1 MPRKAAQPPPPTSIM
16 APEEEDDLATQV
28 AEKVMKALEPIL
40 ESRMG
45 TVQQSFAVV
54 AKLVDMNLNQSDD
67 SKHFL
72 QRNPDIRYLLDAQ
85 SDLNRVKGLAMSEI
99 MCLLQRA
106 GEPFNQII
114 RVSHSGQEL
123 RFTSK
128 SESAEMRIR
137 AESWRISTHLG
148 LSPNCR
154 AIPKPYFVCAENVS
168 YELFSQPRDLKDAW
182 SEQNQV
188 EIVNAFWA
196 RKNLVLTLFELGHA
210 KKLVSEGIFLG
221 DSHFSYVR

>member
-1 MPRKAAQPPPPTSIM
+1 MPRKAAQPPSPTSTM
-16 APEEEDDLATQV
+16 VPEEEGDLATQV
-28 AEKVMKALEPIL
+28 AEKVMKSLEPIL
-40 ESRMG
+40 ENRIG
-45 TVQQSFAVV
+45 TVQQSVAVV

-67 SKHFL
+67 AKHFL

-85 SDLNRVKGLAMSEI
+85 SDLDRVKGLAMSEI

-168 YELFSQPRDLKDAW
+168 NELFSQPRDLKDAW

-196 RKNLVLTLFELGHA
+196 RKNLVLTLFELEHA

-221 DSHFSYVR
+221 DSHFSYVK